1 MSVRS
6 VSLYPPPP
14 PSIRGQDKPFNPLP
28 HLIRTPSG
36 LALLELQGTINLPG
50 EQQPPQQDCQ
60 PQEQDHVP
68 IGRIHFPDYN
78 PNNPSEEGLW
88 MKRVWLYVGKH
99 QRLLGEVKK
108 MPRAMAVVRKRKKED
123 GNMGQKGEEEAEEL
137 EVLEIVK
144 YKLVFSQRPEPVG

>member
-1 MSVRS
+1 
-6 VSLYPPPP
+6 
-14 PSIRGQDKPFNPLP
+14 
-28 HLIRTPSG
+28 
-36 LALLELQGTINLPG
+36 
-50 EQQPPQQDCQ
+50 
-60 PQEQDHVP
+60 
-68 IGRIHFPDYN
+68 
-78 PNNPSEEGLW
+78 